1 MNKEECNQMS
11 LLGEMFPNYSQLKP
25 TTINWASDFQ
35 WSDEAGLQLGQFL
48 LSDGTAAQKLDQND
62 FFERGRILRD
72 DLSALAASTSDEETL
87 VIIDAIKLA
96 VSQPFTHGLRNV
108 GELAQAYDWILWSI
122 SRNHIIADGQTEA
135 DYSLPPFDSAS
146 DVINNFANQ
155 FLVDWISTAY
165 YVAVKFGGLDEL
177 CQNHFYYCLGVAINA
192 ADGSDNVG
200 GVEAAIVL
208 VNWAAHVGRDELP
221 DLIATIEGWMEM
233 GSISNQQKIRMATL
247 LIGPGSKHS
256 QKIPADIARD
266 ILETYPEELR
276 DHERLQFLAIATD
289 SHAAWIERKEEIVR
303 EIRIFRAGIQK
314 SQGSA
319 IRLNIV
325 IEARVTLI
333 YPLLR
338 LLSQVPDLDAI
349 ILLLSSWYGKP
360 YDHRMAPQ
368 TLLVMPNNIGGV
380 AWVWSGNIW
389 SPDDQDI
396 FSSLEQMLGVASQAF
411 NDYFRGPAGD
421 RVPEMDA
428 RLRGAPNPQHG
439 STLERQVLQHYR
451 ITEVSK
457 VIPEDADLKYLIGF
471 PNHNVPLSSLVGR
484 DLRGGLSQ
492 SISLSSQFVEPE
504 IKRVLI
510 WPGETQTT
518 DAEIDFI
525 VKMGTAAGVDVHVW
539 DSVASK
545 DDFRN
550 YYTSPSQD
558 LLWITGHG
566 NHDPGNV
573 LNCGLVLGNGQAFN
587 IDDFS
592 GLPIAPQH
600 RAVVANICSGGAA
613 RMIGGIGSTG
623 IASAITSYSQ
633 VTVAHNWPID
643 TYAALAF
650 GSVFFSCLVEQQ
662 LALSLHQAQG
672 ILQSQDQIG
681 SHLRRFDDSHRVVEL
696 LSSEHAKPRL
706 ENMMSWGSAT
716 LYC

>member
-1 MNKEECNQMS
+1 MS
-11 LLGEMFPNYSQLKP
+11 LLEEMFPNYSQLKP

-35 WSDEAGLQLGQFL
+35 WSDEAGLQLGRAL

-87 VIIDAIKLA
+87 VIIDAIKFA

-122 SRNHIIADGQTEA
+122 SRNYIIADGKTEA
-135 DYSLPPFDSAS
+135 YFSLPPFGSGS
-146 DVINNFANQ
+146 DVINSFANQ

-165 YVAVKFGGLDEL
+165 YVAVKFGGLNEL
-177 CQNHFYYCLGVAINA
+177 CQNHFYYCLGVAVTE
-192 ADGSDNVG
+192 ADGSDNNG
-200 GVEAAIVL
+200 GIEAAIFL
-208 VNWAAHVGRDELP
+208 VNWAAHVNHEALS
-221 DLIATIEGWMEM
+221 DLITMIEGWMDM
-233 GSISNQQKIRMATL
+233 RSTSNQQRIRMATL

-256 QKIPADIARD
+256 QKIPAEIARD

-289 SHAAWIERKEEIVR
+289 SHAAWVERKEEIVR
-303 EIRIFRAGIQK
+303 EIRIFRTDIQK
-314 SQGSA
+314 SQLSA

-325 IEARVTLI
+325 MEARVTLI

-349 ILLLSSWYGKP
+349 ILLLCSWYGKP
-360 YDHRMAPQ
+360 YDHRMALQ

-380 AWVWSGNIW
+380 AWIWSGGTW
-389 SPDDQDI
+389 SPNDQDVS
-396 FSSLEQMLGVASQAF
+396 SSLEQMLGVASQAF

-421 RVPEMDA
+421 RALEIDA
-428 RLRGAPNPQHG
+428 RLRGAPAPQHG
-439 STLERQVLQHYR
+439 SSLEQQVLRHYR
-451 ITEVSK
+451 IAEVSK
-457 VIPEDADLKYLIGF
+457 VIPEEADLKYLIGF
-471 PNHNVPLSSLVGR
+471 PNHNVPLSSLVGKG
-484 DLRGGLSQ
+484 LRGGLSQ

-525 VKMGTAAGVDVHVW
+525 VNMGLAAGIDVQVW

-550 YYTSPSQD
+550 YYSTPSQD

-573 LNCGLVLGNGQAFN
+573 LNCGLVLGDGQTFN
-587 IDDFS
+587 VDDFS
-592 GLPIAPQH
+592 ELPTAHQH

-623 IASAITSYSQ
+623 IANAITSEFQ

-650 GSVFFSCLVEQQ
+650 GSVFFSYLVKQQ
-662 LALSLHQAQG
+662 LALSLHETQG
-672 ILQSQDQIG
+672 ILESQDRIV
-681 SHLRRFDDSHRVVEL
+681 SHVRRFDDSQRVVEL